1 MLDRK
6 SVYIM
11 KKCVEEKE
19 VSLNQ
24 LIQMMDLSKRQVLY
38 AIEKAN
44 EFLIDASVAPLH
56 LEGRFLSLSTET
68 KDYIVQCF
76 LNQTIYHSY
85 LLDGP
90 ERETYI
96 FLMLLYRYES
106 YVTVPHFLDTLEVG
120 KTTFLQDMKHLE
132 ETLANENIAV
142 LNNRTIG
149 YYLAGDEWQI
159 RALLMRNILID
170 FNQPTGSFLY
180 DYFLF
185 HENIADFDGLQ
196 KKRGR
201 FA

>member
-106 YVTVPHFLDTLEVG
+106 
-120 KTTFLQDMKHLE
+120 M
-132 ETLANENIAV
+132 
-142 LNNRTIG
+142 
-149 YYLAGDEWQI
+149 
-159 RALLMRNILID
+159 
-170 FNQPTGSFLY
+170 
-180 DYFLF
+180 
-185 HENIADFDGLQ
+185 
-196 KKRGR
+196 
-201 FA
+201 